1 MFVELL
7 AITATRISL
16 RIDTVSGDISHNS
29 IQDTNSTP
37 KRQKDS
43 KMRRWCVT
51 IRLGL
56 EEEKQEGGEKK
67 REEE

>member
-7 AITATRISL
+7 AVTATRISL
-16 RIDTVSGDISHNS
+16 RIDTVSGIISHNS

-56 EEEKQEGGEKK
+56 EEEKQEGTEA
-67 REEE
+67 EN